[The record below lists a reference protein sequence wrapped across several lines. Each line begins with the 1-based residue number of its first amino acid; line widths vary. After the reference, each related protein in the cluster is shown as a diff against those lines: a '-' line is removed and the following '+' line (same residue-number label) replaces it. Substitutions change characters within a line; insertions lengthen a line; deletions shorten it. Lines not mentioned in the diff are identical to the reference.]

1 MEWYI
6 ITSFKRLNIILS
18 GTSSASVLSAIMIF
32 KNSVSLSTLIGWSKF
47 DLLAFQLVSRLNKNL
62 KCL

>member
-18 GTSSASVLSAIMIF
+18 GTSSVSVLSAIMIF